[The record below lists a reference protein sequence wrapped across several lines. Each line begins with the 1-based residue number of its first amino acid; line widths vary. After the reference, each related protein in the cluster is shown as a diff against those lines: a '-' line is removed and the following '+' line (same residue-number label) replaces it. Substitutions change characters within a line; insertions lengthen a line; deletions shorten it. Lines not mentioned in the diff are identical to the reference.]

1 MTIDALVR
9 FGEWLRALSLSGAGG
24 NAAAWSAV
32 LAIAALPALGL
43 LWRGRTRHDWLLLLA
58 SAEILAGL
66 YYLVNPTLLTRE
78 YPAAPMIS
86 LASAGCVFATLFA
99 WAVLRGLQKIP
110 AAKNPGQTID
120 RLLRWSS
127 LLLSY
132 LATIAQG
139 VGVWQEIKRVTV
151 ANTALTRSQLM
162 PTYIILTVLALLD
175 LLPTLLCCQILRQ
188 SGKLALN
195 LETAPFREETVTL
208 AEVLG
213 RQCARVAALSV
224 TLCVT
229 GNLLQFIFLPVLHSS
244 HFNVSFPFASVLLAA
259 VLALLCRYFRRA
271 KAVSDDNET
280 II

>member
-110 AAKNPGQTID
+110 AAENPGQTID

-139 VGVWQEIKRVTV
+139 VGVWQEIKRVTA
-151 ANTALTRSQLM
+151 ANTALTRSQLT
-162 PTYIILTVLALLD
+162 PTYIILTILAILD
-175 LLPTLLCCQILRQ
+175 LLPTLLCFQILRQ
-188 SGKLALN
+188 SGKLAVS
-195 LETAPFREETVTL
+195 LEIAPFGEETVSM
-208 AEVLG
+208 AETLG
-213 RQCARVAALSV
+213 RLCARVAALSV
-224 TLCVT
+224 SLCVT
-229 GNLLQFIFLPVLHSS
+229 GNLLQFLFLSVLRSS

>member
-1 MTIDALVR
+1 MTIDMLVR
-9 FGEWLRALSLSGAGG
+9 FGEWLRALSLSGPGG
-24 NAAAWSAV
+24 NAVAWLIV
-32 LAIAALPALGL
+32 LASAALPALGL
-43 LWRGRTRHDWLLLLA
+43 LWRGRTKYNWLLLLA

-110 AAKNPGQTID
+110 VAEYPGRTMD

-127 LLLSY
+127 LLMAY
-132 LATIAQG
+132 LAVIAQG
-139 VGVWQEIKRVTV
+139 VGVWQEIKRVTA
-151 ANTALTRSQLM
+151 ANTALTRSQLT

-188 SGKLALN
+188 SGRLALN
-195 LETAPFREETVTL
+195 LETAPFGEETVNMAETL
-208 AEVLG
+208 GSL
-213 RQCARVAALSV
+213 CARIAALSV
-224 TLCVT
+224 ILCVT
-229 GNLLQFIFLPVLHSS
+229 GNLLQFLFLPVLYSS